1 MAGVHLTEEEQS
13 ERLKQWWRENGVSVV
28 VGVVLGIAVIVGVNY
43 WRTYKAAQAETAS
56 SLYAQMVDAGG
67 SSAGDIWRR
76 LIEDYSNT
84 PYAGK
89 AALVMARTGF
99 ENGDRDAAISHL
111 GWAIDNASD
120 PADRTLARL
129 RLARVLLDSG
139 ELERMQQLMS
149 ELEVGGYESEYRE
162 LLGDLAMAQG
172 DPETAR
178 TAYESALEHLPEQS
192 GFADMLNL
200 KLDAAIG
207 ASQ

>member
-28 VGVVLGIAVIVGVNY
+28 VGVVLGVAVIVGVNY
-43 WRTYKAAQAETAS
+43 WRTYKAEQAETAS
-56 SLYAQMVDAGG
+56 SLYMQMVDAGG
-67 SSAGDIWRR
+67 SGAGDIGRR

-89 AALVMARTGF
+89 AALVMARTEF

-120 PADRTLARL
+120 PADRTVARL

-139 ELERMQQLMS
+139 ELERMRELLS

-162 LLGDLAMAQG
+162 LLGDLAMARG

-178 TAYESALEHLPEQS
+178 AEYDSALEHLPEQS
-192 GFADMLNL
+192 GFVEMLNL